1 MKLDRIYTRSGDD
14 GRTSL
19 GDGARL
25 PKFHVRVAAYGSVD
39 EANSIIGIALLDV
52 SDADI
57 RDVLSRVQNDLFD
70 LGGDLCRPEREH
82 RKVEPLRV
90 SERQVMWIEERI
102 DAFNAALTPLDSFVL
117 PGGSYAAAHLHHART
132 VVRRAERYMTEIAYQ
147 EPVNPA
153 ALKYANRLS
162 DLLFVLARYVNE
174 RGRADI
180 VWRPGLASLG
190 ADGFAELIEFTSSP
204 RVPPSERSR
213 CCTRP
218 LRPDDLGGRCRCG
231 PDGSRRRWPPVAMGR
246 TTPKRPCCAQQRNE
260 RVSHDPRKVSGVV
273 SVALAVRAARI
284 AGCRNGQTQSR

>member
-19 GDGARL
+19 SDGARL
-25 PKFHVRVAAYGSVD
+25 PKFQLRVAAYGSVD
-39 EANSIIGIALLDV
+39 EANSIIGIALLHV

-57 RDVLSRVQNDLFD
+57 RDVLCRVQNDLFD
-70 LGGDLCRPEREH
+70 LGGDLCRPERAH

-90 SERQVMWIEERI
+90 SERQVRWIEERI
-102 DAFNAALTPLDSFVL
+102 DAFNAALTPLHSFVL
-117 PGGSYAAAHLHHART
+117 PGGSHAAAHLHHART

-180 VWRPGLASLG
+180 LWRPGLY
-190 ADGFAELIEFTSSP
+190 
-204 RVPPSERSR
+204 R
-213 CCTRP
+213 
-218 LRPDDLGGRCRCG
+218 
-231 PDGSRRRWPPVAMGR
+231 
-246 TTPKRPCCAQQRNE
+246 
-260 RVSHDPRKVSGVV
+260 
-273 SVALAVRAARI
+273 
-284 AGCRNGQTQSR
+284 